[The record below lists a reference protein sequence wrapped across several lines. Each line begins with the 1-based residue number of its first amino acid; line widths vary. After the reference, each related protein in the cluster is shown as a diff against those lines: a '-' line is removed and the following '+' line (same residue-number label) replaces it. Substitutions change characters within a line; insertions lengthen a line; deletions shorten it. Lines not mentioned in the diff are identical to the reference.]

1 MTKYAGV
8 RQNVFISVERCFT
21 YIEKNTKFVETSII
35 LFRIRT
41 CWLVKP
47 DGGGFAWLSEKK
59 IHPCRRQDGKMGGFL
74 FSILFQSFDKVIV
87 YFQVGDS
94 ALEIAGLLQRKD
106 QRAQIVHGVFSSIE
120 IKFLHIHL
128 FNQLSIYI
136 QRS

>member
-1 MTKYAGV
+1 M

-21 YIEKNTKFVETSII
+21 YIEKNSKFVETSII

-41 CWLVKP
+41 CRLVKP

-59 IHPCRRQDGKMGGFL
+59 IHPYLLAARWVDFL
-74 FSILFQSFDKVIV
+74 FSILFQSFDQVIV

-106 QRAQIVHGVFSSIE
+106 QRAQIVHGVFSSIDVGSSSRQPE
-120 IKFLHIHL
+120 PW
-128 FNQLSIYI
+128 
-136 QRS
+136 